1 MINYENRQKVYI
13 AAALIFVLLL
23 SGFVWF
29 FCAGRSD
36 VSDIRERADN
46 TRAELTDAR
55 SAQQSEAGAIES
67 AAEAVSRSS
76 ESIRDSQQTAGE
88 IKRLERSDAEVITD
102 GQRILQE
109 VRNGSRTQDKS

>member
-1 MINYENRQKVYI
+1 MIDDKWKKIITACLV
-13 AAALIFVLLL
+13 VLLVIGAGL
-23 SGFVWF
+23 WF
-29 FCAGRSD
+29 FCAGRND

-76 ESIRDSQQTAGE
+76 ESIRDSQQTIGE
-88 IKRLERSDAEVITD
+88 IERTERTDAEIIR
-102 GQRILQE
+102 QSQSIIE
-109 VRNGSRTQDKS
+109 KVRARGKTEN

>member
-1 MINYENRQKVYI
+1 MHEIYEFYKKYKVYC
-13 AAALIFVLLL
+13 IFGGIIIL
-23 SGFVWF
+23 SLCWF

-76 ESIRDSQQTAGE
+76 DSIRDSQQTTGE
-88 IKRLERSDAEVITD
+88 IQRTEQTDAEIIR
-102 GQRILQE
+102 QSQSIIER
-109 VRNGSRTQDKS
+109 VRARGKTENQS